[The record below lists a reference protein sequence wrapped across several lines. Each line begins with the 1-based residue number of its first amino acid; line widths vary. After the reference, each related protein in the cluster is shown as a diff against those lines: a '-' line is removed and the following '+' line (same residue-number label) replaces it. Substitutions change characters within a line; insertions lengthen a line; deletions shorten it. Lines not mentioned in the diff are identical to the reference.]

1 MEIELQISIVSI
13 HIENKIN
20 KYSSYIEDYYRI
32 DDGKNEQFP
41 FYIITKNS
49 KSTWKATIKLK
60 IFSDQHLICH
70 SNSTILDQ
78 THDEEESFQ

>member
-41 FYIITKNS
+41 FYIITKYS
-49 KSTWKATIKLK
+49 KST
-60 IFSDQHLICH
+60 
-70 SNSTILDQ
+70 
-78 THDEEESFQ
+78 